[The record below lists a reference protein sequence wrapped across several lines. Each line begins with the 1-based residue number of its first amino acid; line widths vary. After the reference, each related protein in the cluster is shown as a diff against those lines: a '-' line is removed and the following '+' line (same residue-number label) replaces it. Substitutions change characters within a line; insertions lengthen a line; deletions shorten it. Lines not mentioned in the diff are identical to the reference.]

1 MHGIISLPDATSYVK
16 LNLPTAVVIGTLKL
30 VFERRKQTNVIIIL
44 SRAISVMLGDTWK
57 SLSAEKKQ
65 IYENRAKVL
74 ADQQKKINPDCWKR
88 KK

>member
-1 MHGIISLPDATSYVK
+1 M
-16 LNLPTAVVIGTLKL
+16 IGTFKL
-30 VFERRKQTNVIIIL
+30 VLERGKQINIVIIIL
-44 SRAISVMLGDTWK
+44 YRAISVMLGDTWK